1 MENKIPENK
10 DEFKLELKRL
20 IIAECQKDIQPEDI
34 ADDAILIGSEG
45 KLDFDSLDAL
55 QISLAVQQKYG
66 KRIEG
71 NNETRFAL
79 TSINTLADYILS

>member
-1 MENKIPENK
+1 VENKIPENK

-20 IIAECQKDIQPEDI
+20 IITECQKDIQPEDI

>member
-1 MENKIPENK
+1 MPTK
-10 DEFKLELKRL
+10 DELKLELKKL
-20 IIAECQKDIQPEDI
+20 VIQECQKDLKPEEIGD
-34 ADDAILIGSEG
+34 ADILIGSEG
-45 KLDFDSLDAL
+45 KFDLDSLDAL

-79 TSINTLADYILS
+79 TSINHLADYILS